1 MEPVCDLGIDKFWEN
16 FDELITNFRQFLSK
30 RKNGGHTFSNG
41 NRGDVDV
48 ILTINSLCSTKR
60 GVSDSTPVIQ
70 KRQVGKPVEPNYNGL
85 TPSAMLFFEG
95 DDVHS
100 MLIFGGGGVEF
111 QKHPN

>member
-30 RKNGGHTFSNG
+30 RKNGGHTFSIG

-70 KRQVGKPVEPNYNGL
+70 KRQVGKPVEPNYNGRN
-85 TPSAMLFFEG
+85 PSAMLFFEG
-95 DDVHS
+95 DDVNS
-100 MLIFGGGGVEF
+100 MLIFGGGGC
-111 QKHPN
+111 